1 VPHSSFTKHRKLPET
16 TSPNPG
22 ARHFPHA
29 FRRQGRRLF
38 SRLIAIFV
46 RGHAANTFAEWEFS
60 QFLGGEMKVTQLY
73 CVRHLPTVTCSLV
86 GAALLTIG
94 ANAAL
99 NLRAPEA
106 AMVVSAPEK
115 TGALRLALII
125 GNGNYPDAAEPLSQ
139 PIKDAGG
146 LASAM
151 RRHGFD
157 VDVVEDATKADTARA
172 IERLK
177 SRIIPG
183 SVVMLFFGGYGVQS
197 RQETYMI
204 PTDAVIWREGD
215 IRHEGMSVEAV
226 LHEVK
231 ERGARA
237 TLAVIDASRRNPYE
251 RRFRSYSHG
260 LAPVNA
266 PSNALVISSHT
277 PGKVADDT
285 TGEHSV
291 LVTELLNELNTPASA
306 EGVFNKTRAAVFR
319 ASNGE
324 QMPSVSSSLVE
335 EVHFSPGNDP
345 DVTTASIPAATGED
359 ALETIG
365 P

>member
-1 VPHSSFTKHRKLPET
+1 
-16 TSPNPG
+16 
-22 ARHFPHA
+22 
-29 FRRQGRRLF
+29 
-38 SRLIAIFV
+38 
-46 RGHAANTFAEWEFS
+46 
-60 QFLGGEMKVTQLY
+60 MKVTQLH
-73 CVRHLPTVTCSLV
+73 CVRHLPTVTCSII

-94 ANAAL
+94 ANATL
-99 NLRAPEA
+99 NLRASDA
-106 AMVVSAPEK
+106 ANVVSASERA
-115 TGALRLALII
+115 GALQLALII
-125 GNGNYPDAAEPLSQ
+125 GNGKYPDAAEPLSQ

-146 LASAM
+146 LAFAM

-157 VDVVEDATKADTARA
+157 VDVVEDATKADMARA

-226 LHEVK
+226 LHAVK

-266 PSNALVISSHT
+266 PDNALVISSHT

-285 TGEHSV
+285 KGEHSA
-291 LVTELLNELNTPASA
+291 LVTELLNELNAPASA
-306 EGVFNKTRAAVFR
+306 EGVFNKTRVAVFR
-319 ASNGE
+319 ASKGA

-335 EVHFSPGNDP
+335 DVHFSPGNDP
-345 DVTTASIPAATGED
+345 DVTASIAAASSED
-359 ALETIG
+359 AWATIE